1 MKENNPY
8 NINEIKKI
16 EISNEEKDI
25 LKENE
30 DDPLLLEFNIPN
42 KKEEG
47 KFNPEINYLTL
58 NPFKNYAKAGLGL
71 TIGGFTGII
80 VAYSPF
86 ILPGLITSGIGGII
100 LIPSFIGFILYKLFK
115 KNKNEKYKIF
125 LESLNNNNMREEKE
139 ILEEI
144 SSKYKNEINS
154 LFYNDFNM
162 EYNLEISDKINK
174 YINIF
179 IKTMEAES
187 DRLLLKNQEEIKG
200 ISNLNVILL
209 GQTGVGK
216 SALINGVLKLEK
228 NKAEEQ
234 DNSEPKHINGWTK
247 KYPIN
252 EEDTK
257 LKNINLWDTEGIEL
271 SNDNK
276 NNIKAHLKK
285 VIQHINTHKSIPN
298 EQINCLWYCINWKY
312 FSKIRRKICKG
323 TFNFI

>member
-179 IKTMEAES
+179 IKAMETES
-187 DRLLLKNQEEIKG
+187 DKLFLKYQNEIKD

-209 GQTGVGK
+209 GQTGV
-216 SALINGVLKLEK
+216 
-228 NKAEEQ
+228 
-234 DNSEPKHINGWTK
+234 
-247 KYPIN
+247 
-252 EEDTK
+252 
-257 LKNINLWDTEGIEL
+257 
-271 SNDNK
+271 
-276 NNIKAHLKK
+276 
-285 VIQHINTHKSIPN
+285 
-298 EQINCLWYCINWKY
+298 
-312 FSKIRRKICKG
+312 
-323 TFNFI
+323 